1 MKSYVFRVELE
12 HDPELDVWSARIP
25 ALPGCALDDES
36 PEAALEALQEAA
48 EVFVELM
55 LERGEGVPIESVT
68 SGTGEVILAVNVGVR
83 SLVF

>member
-1 MKSYVFRVELE
+1 
-12 HDPELDVWSARIP
+12 
-25 ALPGCALDDES
+25 LDDES